1 MNKRKTEIKK
11 TAKAIIPALA
21 VILTLSTGS
30 LHLIGSADD
39 EQQKVTKIW
48 KAGIS
53 DYGQDSGEEVIE
65 TQPLTQSVTEKKT
78 VLTQAVT
85 KAQTKPVTQKVTEA
99 INTAVSK
106 VTTGKVTAAKTT
118 AAITK
123 TTTTATTVTA
133 KAKDKKVYDIPYDPS
148 YKDESTTEK
157 VVPVKREPKPELESG
172 TFLFTTYGYGHGV
185 GMSQN
190 GANFNATYGG
200 MNYREILDHYYTNAV
215 MKKDPDAENR
225 IVTAGGVTG
234 TVLEVVSGVVF
245 NEMCDVMNPE
255 AMKAQAVAAYTHIL
269 NKDCQ
274 DPWLRPQPYSEVPE
288 YVVNAVKQVL
298 GEYLCY
304 KDEPIDAIFDSSSGG
319 ATASSRDIYGGDIPY
334 LRSVGEKFDK
344 ELDPNYGVYYTMTKD
359 EVANFLVST
368 YGVELTD
375 DPAQWITVFEGDGGY
390 SKEVFI
396 CGDERVRGSDFT
408 DALGF
413 PTAKFTV
420 EYKE

>member
-1 MNKRKTEIKK
+1 MNKRKTNIRRTTK
-11 TAKAIIPALA
+11 TIAPLLAAL
-21 VILTLSTGS
+21 LTLSTGS
-30 LHLIGSADD
+30 IHLIGAADEGSD
-39 EQQKVTKIW
+39 AVTKIW

-53 DYGQDSGEEVIE
+53 EYDQSYSEESIE
-65 TQPLTQSVTEKKT
+65 TEPLTEAVTERKT

-85 KAQTKPVTQKVTEA
+85 QAPTKSVTEKMTEAIAALVEQTKP
-99 INTAVSK
+99 NK
-106 VTTGKVTAAKTT
+106 VTTAVTT
-118 AAITK
+118 APQK
-123 TTTTATTVTA
+123 TTTTTVTT
-133 KAKDKKVYDIPYDPS
+133 KKTDKKVYDIPYSSD

-157 VVPVKREPKPELESG
+157 VVPVERDPKPELESG

-215 MKKDPDAENR
+215 MKKDPDAENK
-225 IVTAGGVTG
+225 IVTAGGVTD
-234 TVLEVVSGVVF
+234 TVLNVVSGVVF

-274 DPWLRPQPYSEVPE
+274 DPWLRPQPISEVPDE
-288 YVVNAVKQVL
+288 VVDAVKQVL

-304 KDEPIDAIFDSSSGG
+304 EDKPIDAIFDSSSGG

-334 LRSVGEKFDK
+334 LRSVSEQFDK
-344 ELDPNYGVYYTMTKD
+344 DLDPNYGVYYTMTKD
-359 EVANFLVST
+359 EVANFLTSS
-368 YGVELTD
+368 YGVSLTD
-375 DPAQWITVFEGDGGY
+375 DPAEWIMVFEGDGGY
-390 SKEVFI
+390 SKEVVI
-396 CGDERVRGSDFT
+396 CGEEKVRGSDFT

>member
-1 MNKRKTEIKK
+1 MKKRVDIRKTTK
-11 TAKAIIPALA
+11 TIVPLLA
-21 VILTLSTGS
+21 AALTLSTGS
-30 LHLIGSADD
+30 LGLIGAAEEDKPPSN
-39 EQQKVTKIW
+39 IW
-48 KAGIS
+48 KPGIF
-53 DYGQDSGEEVIE
+53 DYEQGSGEETIE
-65 TQPLTQSVTEKKT
+65 TQPLTEAVTQKKT

-85 KAQTKPVTQKVTEA
+85 QAKTKPVTQKITETVTTIVTKA
-99 INTAVSK
+99 ASTGK
-106 VTTGKVTAAKTT
+106 VTTAKVTTAAKTT
-118 AAITK
+118 SSTVAT
-123 TTTTATTVTA
+123 TTVT
-133 KAKDKKVYDIPYDPS
+133 KKDKKVYDIPYDPS
-148 YKDESTTEK
+148 YKDESTSEK
-157 VVPVKREPKPELESG
+157 VVPIKREPKPELESG

-185 GMSQN
+185 GLSQN

-215 MKKDPDAENR
+215 MKKDPDVENK
-225 IVTAGGVTG
+225 IVTAGSITG

-269 NKDCQ
+269 NKECQ
-274 DPWLRPQPYSEVPE
+274 DPWLDPEPYSEVPE

-304 KDEPIDAIFDSSSGG
+304 ENEPIDAIFDASSGG

-334 LRSVGEKFDK
+334 LRSVNEKFDA
-344 ELDPNYGVYYTMTKD
+344 ELDPNYGVYYTMTRD
-359 EVANFLVST
+359 EVANFLTST
-368 YGVELTD
+368 YGVTLTD

-396 CGDERVRGSDFT
+396 CGEERVRGSDFT

-413 PTAKFTV
+413 PTAKFKV